1 MNKIIDFGYEKEHFS
16 FYNKKFTIYSIIVSI
31 CLLIL
36 GIIISDL
43 MLMLEI
49 LIVISIFFLVLGI
62 KTYIITKEK
71 SYFKKYGKKCEGI
84 IRGMKIDEAY
94 NYANDDFED
103 IDDINLVI
111 EYMNPY
117 TNCLARFV
125 AGPLRGNP
133 YSHLKSLKVTVYVL
147 EDGRAYATNFKK
159 IKKLEEAVK
168 YHDKELKEKLNQEK
182 SEATDQND

>member
-1 MNKIIDFGYEKEHFS
+1 MNKIMDFGYEKEFFS
-16 FYNKKFTIYSIIVSI
+16 FYNKKFTTYSVIVAI
-31 CLLIL
+31 CLVIL

-43 MLMLEI
+43 TLMVEI
-49 LIVISIFFLVLGI
+49 IVVCSLFFIIAGI
-62 KTYIITKEK
+62 KTSKIAREK
-71 SYFKKYGKKCEGI
+71 NFFKKNGKKCEGI
-84 IRGMKIDEAY
+84 IKGMKIDEAY

-111 EYMNPY
+111 EYTNPY

-125 AGPLRGNP
+125 CGPLRGNP

-159 IKKLEEAVK
+159 IKKLKDAVK
-168 YHDKELKEKLNQEK
+168 YHDKELKEKLTDEEK
-182 SEATDQND
+182 K